1 VLIAL
6 DLAGVATSSGS
17 ACTSGSLEPSH
28 VLTAMG
34 IPEDLARGSMR
45 LTVGKD
51 NTMQQMEYV
60 LDVLPEIVG
69 RIRGLSTTAAERSRG
84 V

>member
-34 IPEDLARGSMR
+34 ISEDLARGSMR
-45 LTVGKD
+45 LTVGTD

-60 LDVLPEIVG
+60 LDVLPEIVR
-69 RIRGLSTTAAERSRG
+69 RIRGLSTTAAERRG
-84 V
+84 